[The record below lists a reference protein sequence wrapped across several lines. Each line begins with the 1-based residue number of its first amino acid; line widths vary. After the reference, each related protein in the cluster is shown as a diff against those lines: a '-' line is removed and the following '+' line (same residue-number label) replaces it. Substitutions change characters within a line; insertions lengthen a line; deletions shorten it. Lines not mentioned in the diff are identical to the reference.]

1 MRRGRPHYD
10 YDCCA
15 PRTPP
20 AGLLYLRP
28 PSVHT
33 HIHDRQRAHSGHGA
47 QYTYKRARLYTF
59 GGITRR
65 PRRRP
70 YTGVQQQPRARKY
83 IHNDDGSSSKA
94 DHPLMRL
101 PHYSSCSLSLSLPAC
116 LLASSC
122 SVSTA
127 VRPDGWRNDCC
138 THVSACFGAS
148 QPAVSQPSEQPRARP
163 TPSRWATTPRQKGA
177 PQRWE
182 NESDTSTFR
191 LLCLPPICAAALRE
205 LAQIDVSAW

>member
-1 MRRGRPHYD
+1 LGEHIFLIRFAPFCVVRPAPPLFLHAANIHFRIRRGRPHYD
-10 YDCCA
+10 YDCFA
-15 PRTPP
+15 PRQPP

-33 HIHDRQRAHSGHGA
+33 HIHPYTHDRESTFRAWRIIYTIRCAHGS
-47 QYTYKRARLYTF
+47 TF

-70 YTGVQQQPRARKY
+70 YRVQQPRARKY
-83 IHNDDGSSSKA
+83 IHNGSSKA

-101 PHYSSCSLSLSLPAC
+101 PHYSSALSLCLSLPAS
-116 LLASSC
+116 SSC
-122 SVSTA
+122 VSTA

-148 QPAVSQPSEQPRARP
+148 QPASQPTKRATGLPLLVGRRRRRAKRV
-163 TPSRWATTPRQKGA
+163 PSRQ
-177 PQRWE
+177 
-182 NESDTSTFR
+182 
-191 LLCLPPICAAALRE
+191 
-205 LAQIDVSAW
+205 